1 MKILYLYKT
10 DGLRKALEN
19 LIMEFHPYASYRA
32 TKDRTVIFINSAV
45 ELQIRKLPLNLDVL
59 RGNYFDYIYV
69 EDTYAQI
76 SEREYNMLTI
86 LTHGQKG
93 RVKVITSLDRPALNV
108 CIENLK

>member
-10 DGLRKALEN
+10 DDLRKALED
-19 LIMEFHPYASYRA
+19 LIMEFYPYADYKA
-32 TKDRTVIFINSAV
+32 TRDKTVIFTNSTV

-59 RGNYFDYIYV
+59 RGKYFDYIYI
-69 EDTYAQI
+69 EDAYAQI
-76 SEREYNMLTI
+76 SEREYNALTV

-93 RVKVITSLDRPALNV
+93 RVKVVTSLDRPALNV